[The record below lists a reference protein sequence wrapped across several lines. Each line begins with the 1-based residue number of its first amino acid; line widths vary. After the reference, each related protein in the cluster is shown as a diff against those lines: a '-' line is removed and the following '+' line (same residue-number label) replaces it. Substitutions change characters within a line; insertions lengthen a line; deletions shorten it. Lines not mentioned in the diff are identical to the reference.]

1 MIVFVGFFLQHI
13 QIHVSTD
20 KSLVMV
26 LMVMM
31 VVMTAQNLGRFD
43 VLFQF
48 FHVAFEFGAS
58 ILEPGD
64 HLGVG
69 QSKRQCDLSIEFEMC
84 RVISSH
90 YTKMR

>member
-1 MIVFVGFFLQHI
+1 M
-13 QIHVSTD
+13 
-20 KSLVMV
+20 

-31 VVMTAQNLGRFD
+31 VMMTAQNLGRFD

-58 ILEPGD
+58 ILEPSD

-69 QSKRQCDLSIEFEMC
+69 QSQRQCDLSIELKMS

-90 YTKMR
+90 YTKMP

>member
-1 MIVFVGFFLQHI
+1 MR
-13 QIHVSTD
+13 TD
-20 KSLVMV
+20 KGLVMV

-31 VVMTAQNLGRFD
+31 VMVTAQNLGRFD

-69 QSKRQCDLSIEFEMC
+69 QSQRQGDLQFNF
-84 RVISSH
+84 
-90 YTKMR
+90 KN